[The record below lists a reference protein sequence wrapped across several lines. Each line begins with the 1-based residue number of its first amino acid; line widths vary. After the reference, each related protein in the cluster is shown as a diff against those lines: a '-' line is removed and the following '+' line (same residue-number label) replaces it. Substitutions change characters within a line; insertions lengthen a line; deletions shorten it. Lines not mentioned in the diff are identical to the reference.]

1 MPETYGIAVKSH
13 LLGRLRLQ
21 DAPHLQPVR
30 DTEITVPEPRGE
42 RCAVLIPQPDVAVQG
57 S

>member
-30 DTEITVPEPRGE
+30 DTGIMVPEPRGE
-42 RCAVLIPQPDVAVQG
+42 VVRLATVAWALKF
-57 S
+57 

>member
-1 MPETYGIAVKSH
+1 MPETYGIAVKSP

-30 DTEITVPEPRGE
+30 DTEITAPEPRGE
-42 RCAVLIPQPDVAVQG
+42 IVRRATVACALKL
-57 S
+57 